1 MNDSLCVRHGH
12 NRRERYP
19 VEQAFQWS
27 ASVCFAILITSFY
40 HHYITEPIMTL
51 TPRQQAIKDEFI
63 RIRNTWAPPWE
74 SLLRMDCEFLN
85 AYLHLSAVPLRHDHL
100 DDKVKEFIYI
110 AVNAS
115 STHLF
120 TPGIQMHLKAALE
133 FGASREELMEVLQL
147 TSTVG
152 IHASNVGVPILL
164 EVLSEAGLSPDV
176 VTSDGRRDALKQRF
190 IERQGYW
197 DASWDALL
205 SLDPDF
211 FKAYVEFS
219 AIPWQGGHLD
229 PKVKE
234 LVLCALDVAATH
246 LYKPGIKTHMRNAVR
261 HGATQDEIMEMLEIV
276 SVIGIHGAL
285 IGIPMLEEQINAVDG
300 SQKRTD

>member
-1 MNDSLCVRHGH
+1 
-12 NRRERYP
+12 
-19 VEQAFQWS
+19 
-27 ASVCFAILITSFY
+27 
-40 HHYITEPIMTL
+40 MTL
-51 TPRQQAIKDEFI
+51 TARQQSIKDDFI
-63 RIRNTWAPPWE
+63 RIRNTWAPQWE
-74 SLLRMDCEFLN
+74 SILRMDCEFLN
-85 AYLHLSAVPLRHDHL
+85 AYLHLSAVPLRHNHL

-110 AVNAS
+110 AMNAS

-120 TPGIQMHLKAALE
+120 SPGIQMHLKAALE

-164 EVLSEAGLSPDV
+164 EVLIEEGLSPSV
-176 VTSDGRRDALKQRF
+176 ATSDERRETLKQRF
-190 IERQGYW
+190 IEQQGYW
-197 DASWDALL
+197 EASWDALL

-211 FKAYVEFS
+211 FEAYVEFS
-219 AIPWQGGHLD
+219 TIPWQAGHLE

-246 LYKPGIKTHMRNAVR
+246 LYTPGIKTHMRNAIR
-261 HGATQDEIMEMLEIV
+261 HGATQDEIMEVLEIV

-285 IGIPMLEEQINAVDG
+285 IGVPMLEENINALNG
-300 SQKRTD
+300 GQKLAG

>member
-1 MNDSLCVRHGH
+1 
-12 NRRERYP
+12 
-19 VEQAFQWS
+19 
-27 ASVCFAILITSFY
+27 
-40 HHYITEPIMTL
+40 MTR
-51 TPRQQAIKDEFI
+51 TARQQSIKDDFI
-63 RIRNTWAPPWE
+63 RIRNTWAPQWE
-74 SLLRMDCEFLN
+74 SILRMDCEFLN
-85 AYLHLSAVPLRHDHL
+85 AYLHLSAVPLRHNHL
-100 DDKVKEFIYI
+100 DNKVKEFIYI

-120 TPGIQMHLKAALE
+120 APGIQMHLKAALE
-133 FGASREELMEVLQL
+133 FGATAGELMEVFQL

-164 EVLSEAGLSPDV
+164 EVLSEEGLSPNV
-176 VTSDGRRDALKQRF
+176 VTSDERREALKQRF
-190 IERQGYW
+190 IESQGYW
-197 DASWDALL
+197 EASWDALL

-211 FKAYVEFS
+211 FKAYVDFS
-219 AIPWQGGHLD
+219 AIPWQSGHLE

-246 LYKPGIKTHMRNAVR
+246 LYKPGIKTHMRNAIR

-285 IGIPMLEEQINAVDG
+285 IGVPMLEENINALNG
-300 SQKRTD
+300 SPKLAG